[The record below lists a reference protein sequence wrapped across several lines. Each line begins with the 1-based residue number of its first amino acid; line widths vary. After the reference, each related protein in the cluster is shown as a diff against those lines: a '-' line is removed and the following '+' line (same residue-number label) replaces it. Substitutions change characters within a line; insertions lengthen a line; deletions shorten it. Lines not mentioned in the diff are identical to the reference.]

1 MIRNYLRPD
10 DDEDMRKALEVI
22 LRERK
27 VSTSFLQRRLVVGY
41 NKACEIMDKLE
52 QRGIVSAPLPGG
64 QKRNIL
70 IPIAPDAE

>member
-22 LRERK
+22 LREGK
-27 VSTSFLQRRLVVGY
+27 AATSYLQRRLVVGC

-70 IPIAPDAE
+70 IPFAPDAE

>member
-1 MIRNYLRPD
+1 MIRNYLRPG

-22 LRERK
+22 LREGK
-27 VSTSFLQRRLVVGY
+27 AATSYLQRRLGISY